1 MSRALKVIVSL
12 AFLAVLAWWADWSRL
27 PEHLS
32 RVQLSVAS
40 LVLLAYAVQLFISAW
55 KWQWSLILHD
65 LHLPYRL
72 LARVYW
78 IAFFLNNLLPT
89 SIGGDAYRVYRT
101 MPSDGF
107 RSRALS
113 AVIVERLIGLGALLI
128 FGICGAWVLA
138 SELAFARAFL
148 GVCLAGVAAT
158 VVLIAAL
165 RSTTLRPRIVRLMRH
180 PWLAAVE
187 HNVGLL
193 LRARAAYA
201 PLIAI
206 SLLFQAQ
213 AIGINYLLFAGTGEP
228 VSLAKCALI
237 TAMAGVATVIPFS
250 INGIGI
256 LEGAFAGTAIA
267 LGVNY
272 EHALVVALLIRVL
285 VLPLSAISGVLY
297 ACEPEES
304 HLPALKKQSGAIALD
319 GETADQRVGIGS
331 QPLAGGTSVRH

>member
-1 MSRALKVIVSL
+1 MPRLLKVAVSL
-12 AFLAVLAWWADWSRL
+12 IFLALLVWWADWSRL
-27 PEHLS
+27 PELLS
-32 RVQLSVAS
+32 RVQLSVA
-40 LVLLAYAVQLFISAW
+40 LLALLAYAVQLFISAW
-55 KWQWSLILHD
+55 KWQWALILHE
-65 LHLPYRL
+65 LHVPYRL

-101 MPSDGF
+101 MPDDGF

-113 AVIVERLIGLGALLI
+113 AVIVERLIGLGALLV
-128 FGICGAWVLA
+128 FGICGAWALA
-138 SELAFARAFL
+138 HEMAFARAFL
-148 GVCLAGVAAT
+148 AFVFMGIAAAI
-158 VVLIAAL
+158 VLVAAL
-165 RSTTLRPRIVRLMRH
+165 RSTTLAPHLVRVMRH

-187 HNVGLL
+187 HNIGLL
-193 LRARAAYA
+193 LRARMAYL

-206 SLLFQAQ
+206 SLLFQAL

-228 VSLAKCALI
+228 VSIAKCALI
-237 TAMAGVATVIPFS
+237 TAVAGVATVIPFS

-272 EHALVVALLIRVL
+272 EQALFVAILIRVL

-297 ACEPEES
+297 ALEPAES
-304 HLPALKKQSGAIALD
+304 HLPALRRHSSAQGFTDRGVDLGTHTIADSNRL
-319 GETADQRVGIGS
+319 R
-331 QPLAGGTSVRH
+331 R

>member
-1 MSRALKVIVSL
+1 MRRALKVIVSL
-12 AFLAVLAWWADWSRL
+12 AFLAMLVWWADWSRL
-27 PEHLS
+27 PEHLW
-32 RVQLSVAS
+32 RAELSVAL

-55 KWQWSLILHD
+55 KWQWALILHD
-65 LHLPYRL
+65 LHFPYRV

-101 MPSDGF
+101 IPIDGF

-113 AVIVERLIGLGALLI
+113 AVIVERLIGLAVLLV
-128 FGICGAWVLA
+128 FGLCGAWVLA
-138 SELAFARAFL
+138 SEHAFARAFL
-148 GVCLAGVAAT
+148 GVFFAGVAAT
-158 VVLIAAL
+158 VVLVAAL
-165 RSTTLRPRIVRLMRH
+165 RSTTLRPRIVQLMRH

-193 LRARAAYA
+193 LRARAAYV

-237 TAMAGVATVIPFS
+237 TAVAGVATVIPLS

-272 EHALVVALLIRVL
+272 EHALVVAILIRVL

-319 GETADQRVGIGS
+319 EEAADQRVVIGS
-331 QPLAGGTSVRH
+331 RPLAGSGPRR